1 MDNRICSVI
10 IPAYRAEKTL
20 AQTLDS
26 VRVQSIHNWEAI
38 VIVDGVFQDDTTLQI
53 AQGYAAQDRR
63 IKVKVN
69 PRNKGVAY
77 SRNWG
82 VSHASAPWIAFLD
95 SDDLFHPQK
104 LERQLALAQQSGS
117 PFLCSAYNT
126 VSYPGNALQYVRSV
140 PRRITRDDLIRQNV
154 IGCSTVMLRREL
166 IQKYPMRDDFI
177 HEDYLCWLECLQD
190 CDCIGCQEPLSN
202 IRNRKRSRN
211 SRKLRS
217 VRGVWNIYRK
227 YLRYNTSQS
236 LRLLC
241 FYAIQNL
248 NKYLHPKSLGIN

>member
-69 PRNKGVAY
+69 PQNKGVAY
-77 SRNWG
+77 SRNLG
-82 VSHASAPWIAFLD
+82 VSEATAPWVAFLD

-104 LERQLALAQQSGS
+104 LERQLALARHTGS

-126 VSYPGNALQYVRSV
+126 VSHLGNEVQYVRSV
-140 PRRITRDDLIRQNV
+140 PRRIIRNDLIRRNV

-166 IQKYPMRDDFI
+166 IQKYPMRDGFI

-190 CDCIGCQEPLSN
+190 CDCTGCEEPLVDFRKT
-202 IRNRKRSRN
+202 RNSRN
-211 SRKLRS
+211 SNKFRS
-217 VRGVWNIYRK
+217 ALGVWQIYRN
-227 YLRYNTSQS
+227 YLHYSRSES
-236 LRLLC
+236 LRLWC
-241 FYAIQNL
+241 TYACMGGKHL
-248 NKYLHPKSLGIN
+248 FLSSLLQI